1 MMMTAAIRRGPKAAA
16 FFICLG
22 ICAILFATSSVCRG
36 GAVSREEQWH
46 AVRKANSI
54 NRYAAF
60 LKEFPDTDKRGE
72 IRKQVD
78 SLILGRIS
86 REMKERNARVF
97 DKALN
102 GTGVLPL
109 STDMKTGSTLV
120 VPEEGVIG
128 AGIQA
133 FPDPTEP
140 MRLKVVPD
148 PSKAGSQLF
157 ELVGGRGAVMQEY
170 QGRIAFYV
178 FGVDV
183 SPVVGSWER
192 IPVDKFY
199 YMRGVP
205 RQK

>member
-1 MMMTAAIRRGPKAAA
+1 MATAFHRGPKTAA
-16 FFICLG
+16 FAVCLG
-22 ICAILFATSSVCRG
+22 ICAILSATASLCQG
-36 GAVSREEQWH
+36 GAVSEKERWH
-46 AVRKANSI
+46 AALKAKSI
-54 NRYAAF
+54 NGYAAF
-60 LKEFPDTDKRGE
+60 LKEFPDTDKKKE

-109 STDMKTGSTLV
+109 STDMKTGGTLI

-133 FPDPTEP
+133 FPDPTDP
-140 MRLKVVPD
+140 MKLRAVPD
-148 PSKAGSQLF
+148 PTKAGSQLF
-157 ELVGGRGAVMQEY
+157 ELVGGRGAVLQEY
-170 QGRIAFYV
+170 QGRIAIYV

-183 SPVVGSWER
+183 SPLVASWEK
-192 IPVDKFY
+192 IAVDKFHY
-199 YMRGVP
+199 FRGVP
-205 RQK
+205 AKK